1 MNSIKLQAAALA
13 VILFSCSGKREPA
26 GQLGDLSFKVTATD
40 SAAKAFHQGLLLLHS
55 FEYDDAA
62 EAFRKA
68 QNLDPTCVMAFWGEA
83 MTYNHSLWS
92 EQDYEK
98 AQDVLNRLAMSPEAR
113 REKAATEIEKGFIS
127 AVDVLYG
134 EGTKPER
141 DKAYSGYMATLFD
154 KFPDSHEVA
163 SFYALALMGAV
174 PVGRDEE
181 VYKKGALIAG
191 EILKENPRHP
201 GALHYLI
208 HADDDPVHAAEAL
221 EAANRYSRV
230 APAAGHALH
239 MPSHIYLVLG
249 MWEDVVNSNE
259 SSWQA
264 SVDRKERKGLDNEA
278 LDYHSLHWLM
288 YAYLQQGR
296 YDTALHLVGMMNQ
309 FQREV
314 PTEYS
319 DYYDDVMRV
328 TYGVETGNWNDLTGI
343 DEENDSVLSISD
355 HYFKGLKAN
364 HNNDRVAL
372 HSVIRQMEDIRIR
385 NSSRLNKD
393 GIALCSSAGAQI
405 DLTQQRVDQAHVMEM
420 ELRALLSMREKDN
433 TAAEQWLKGAT
444 ALEDKV
450 SFVYGPPFIAKPSH
464 EMYGEFLLTQNR
476 PDEAKTHFE
485 ATLKRA
491 PRRVLAL
498 KGILE
503 IARISND
510 RETTEAMEKELQ
522 SIITD
527 KRS

>member
-1 MNSIKLQAAALA
+1 M
-13 VILFSCSGKREPA
+13 
-26 GQLGDLSFKVTATD
+26 GDISFMVTATD
-40 SAAKAFHQGLLLLHS
+40 SAAKAFHHGLLLLHS
-55 FEYDDAA
+55 FEYNDAA
-62 EAFRKA
+62 EAFREA
-68 QNLDPTCVMAFWGEA
+68 QKLDSTCVMAFWGEA

-98 AQDVLNRLAMSPEAR
+98 AVNVLNRLAMSPDAR
-113 REKAATEIEKGFIS
+113 RAKAVTEIEKDFIS

-134 EGTKPER
+134 KGTKPER
-141 DKAYSGYMATLFD
+141 DKTYSEYMATLFA
-154 KFPDSHEVA
+154 KYPDSHEVA

-181 VYKKGALIAG
+181 VYKNGALIAR

-208 HADDDPVHAAEAL
+208 HADDDPAHAAEAL
-221 EAANRYSRV
+221 EAANLYSKV

-249 MWEDVVNSNE
+249 MWNDVVNSNE
-259 SSWQA
+259 SSWRA

-296 YDTALHLVGMMNQ
+296 YDTALHLVGMMDE
-309 FQREV
+309 FRREV
-314 PTEYS
+314 PTGNS
-319 DYYDDVMRV
+319 DYYNDVMRV
-328 TYGVETGNWNDLTGI
+328 TYGVATDNWDDLTDV
-343 DEENDSVLSISD
+343 DEDNDSDLSTSD
-355 HYFKGLKAN
+355 HYFMGLKAFYN
-364 HNNDRVAL
+364 KDSVAL
-372 HSVIRQMEDIRIR
+372 HSVIKQMEAIRIK
-385 NSSRLNKD
+385 NSSRLNAD

-405 DLTQQRVDQAHVMEM
+405 DLTRQRVDQAHVMEM
-420 ELRALLSMREKDN
+420 ELLALLSMMEYDN
-433 TAAEQWLKGAT
+433 DAAEQWLKNAT
-444 ALEDKV
+444 ALEDQV

-464 EMYGEFLLTQNR
+464 EMYAEFLLAQER
-476 PDEAKTHFE
+476 LAEARTHFE

-503 IARISND
+503 VARVSND
-510 RETTEAMEKELQ
+510 RETIEAMEKELQ
-522 SIITD
+522 SIFTD
-527 KRS
+527 RSS